1 MELLE
6 VNLTDLEHAT
16 IPAWCSAFAVY
27 SLCDENEGPIVLVMY
42 EEIEPVKKT
51 A

>member
-16 IPAWCSAFAVY
+16 IPAWCSAFACFSY
-27 SLCDENEGPIVLVMY
+27 CFDDEPIVLVVY
-42 EEIEPVKKT
+42 EEIEPVKK
-51 A
+51 AA